1 MLENTD
7 TATATLEGIAALEE
21 PRTVHLEGVYDTRV
35 MLRNARRQA
44 DERNLDDV
52 LIVDVDAHHYETE
65 AWSEIAQY
73 LEDPVLRH
81 LATAGRHPSLASHSA
96 FLPTQVSGHQ
106 DLAGRVVRYT
116 LRSHEKLEAAQESTG
131 ASRTAGLATR
141 AMGMLSIDYQILF
154 PGLML
159 NLGLH
164 PQKEFEVAVARAY
177 ARWLTEKVIPEDPS
191 IKTMLYLPFNDPE
204 ASLRLVEEFADA
216 PGVVGF
222 MVTST
227 RYKPVHDNAYVPL
240 YTALQDRGLPLG
252 FHAAYNRHEQAM
264 ESLNKFISIHSL
276 GFTFT
281 NMIHMTNWVINGLP
295 VRFPGLDVVWIE
307 SGLAWLPFLMQR
319 LDHEWNM
326 RSSEAPLLTKA
337 PSEYIREM
345 YFTSQPM
352 ERPAD
357 LSILAKTFEMI
368 NAETQL
374 LYSSDY
380 PHWDFDV
387 PSVMWDLPF
396 LTDEARRNIL
406 GLNAARL
413 FGLPTEPRP
422 RRH

>member
-1 MLENTD
+1 LPDTTETD
-7 TATATLEGIAALEE
+7 IAVRVEPSPDQRDVKLEGS
-21 PRTVHLEGVYDTRV
+21 YDTRV
-35 MLRNARRQA
+35 MLRNARAQA
-44 DERNLDDV
+44 EERGLDSV

-65 AWSEIAQY
+65 AWSEIAEY

-116 LRSHEKLEAAQESTG
+116 LRTYETLDEEQDRTK

-141 AMGMLSIDYQILF
+141 AMDMLSVDYQVLF

-164 PQKEFEVAVARAY
+164 PQKEFEVAVSRAY
-177 ARWLTEKVIPEDPS
+177 ARWLTERVIPEDS
-191 IKTMLYLPFNDPE
+191 SLMTMLYLPFNDPE
-204 ASLRLVEEFADA
+204 ASLRLVEEFSGR

-222 MVTST
+222 MVTSS
-227 RYKPVHDNAYVPL
+227 RYKPVHDNAYIPL
-240 YTALQDRGLPLG
+240 YAALQDRGLPLG

-281 NMIHMTNWVINGLP
+281 NMIHLTNWVVNGMP
-295 VRFPGLDVVWIE
+295 ERFPDLDVMWIE

-319 LDHEWNM
+319 LDHEWTM
-326 RSSEAPLLTKA
+326 RSSETPLLTKP

-345 YFTSQPM
+345 FFTSQPM
-352 ERPAD
+352 ERPRD
-357 LSILAKTFEMI
+357 LSILEKTFEMI

-387 PSVMWDLPF
+387 PSVIWDLPF
-396 LTDEARRNIL
+396 LSEEKKRNIL

-422 RRH
+422 RRA